1 MFGLPFMRNIHI
13 VIIFLLIGLSSFAQE
28 DSLKK
33 IEGTWFINMTNF
45 KMWLTGKKT
54 NATFNYWIETRKGV
68 VGLKDHVIYTQ
79 RKKSKAYKGF
89 DKPLNSKA
97 TSFVWKGD
105 GLLFFIKTKW
115 QVIYQNSEYAIVH
128 YDKTFA
134 TKAGCDVIS
143 RKRNLDDATINS
155 IRIKLK
161 ELGIVDTLTVI
172 FESL

>member
-1 MFGLPFMRNIHI
+1 MRKIHI
-13 VIIFLLIGLSSFAQE
+13 IVLFLCVSLCSFAIE

-33 IEGTWFINMTNF
+33 LEGTWYINMTNF

-54 NATFNYWIETRKGV
+54 NATFNYWIQKKSGV

-79 RKKSKAYKGF
+79 RKKTKAYKGF
-89 DKPLNSKA
+89 DKPLNENA

-115 QVIYQNSEYAIVH
+115 QIIYQNNQYAIVH

-134 TKAGCDVIS
+134 TKAGYDVIS
-143 RKRNLDDATINS
+143 REKNFDEATINS
-155 IRIKLK
+155 IKVKLK
-161 ELGIVDTLTVI
+161 ELDINEELTVI
-172 FESL
+172 KQ

>member
-1 MFGLPFMRNIHI
+1 MNKIQVVVL
-13 VIIFLLIGLSSFAQE
+13 FLLFSLASFAVE

-33 IEGTWFINMTNF
+33 LEGTWFINMTNF

-54 NATFNYWIETRKGV
+54 NATFNYWIETRSGV

-79 RKKSKAYKGF
+79 QKKTKAYKGF
-89 DKPLNSKA
+89 DKPLNENG
-97 TSFVWKGD
+97 TNFVWKGD

-115 QVIYQNSEYAIVH
+115 QIIYQNNQYAIVH

-143 RKRNLDDATINS
+143 RQKNLDEVTINS
-155 IRIKLK
+155 IKVKLK
-161 ELGIVDTLTVI
+161 ELGIAEELTVI
-172 FESL
+172 KQ